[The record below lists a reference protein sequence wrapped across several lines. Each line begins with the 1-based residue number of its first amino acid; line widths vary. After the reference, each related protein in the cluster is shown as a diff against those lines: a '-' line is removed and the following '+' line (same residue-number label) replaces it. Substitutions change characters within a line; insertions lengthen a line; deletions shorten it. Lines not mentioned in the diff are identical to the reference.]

1 MEFIYGF
8 CKQKLGRMHFIQL
21 TCRTDIDHAYAV
33 FFILPAVP
41 DIVLSDNES
50 YRFKQFSVPQI

>member
-1 MEFIYGF
+1 MRFIYGF

-21 TCRTDIDHAYAV
+21 MCKTLIDHAYAV
-33 FFILPAVP
+33 YFILPAVP

-50 YRFKQFSVPQI
+50 YRSKQFSVLQI